1 MKKFKKSALA
11 LTLASSLFT
20 GTALAAQDPQDIDSQ
35 DQEQAVDSPEQKQD
49 LNSPEQKQVDDSQE
63 QKQAVDSQEQNQDV
77 ESQEQEPAEDSQ
89 QQKPAA
95 NSQKKAVDSQE
106 HVLEFDLKTGTTF
119 VDGNVVELE
128 APASLVNGRLYVPVR
143 FLSTQLGFE
152 TNFNATDRTI
162 EIRTAKAEVLI
173 NMDKNTAM
181 INGQAVPFDTIGV
194 IQQDRLLLA
203 ARTMSELIELPI
215 DYNAET
221 KIVKIIVK
229 PVKPPLPKQEN
240 MKPVAQFS
248 TDKKVYRIGE
258 PIEYIDLSYDP
269 DASGYYPSWSNKQSA
284 FFSAGKKTITLTTKD
299 PQGLQSDPF
308 SRQIEIT
315 NEVLTT
321 QDEFPFYFGSMED
334 DPKRILLDYNKFLNY
349 QVLDKKEEIEDSRS
363 LIVSDSPEPFKE
375 YGILYQSKASGKS
388 RLFATHIN
396 DIEDQMAT
404 VSVLV
409 TNTSD
414 EPVKIKT
421 TRKGE
426 VMPSKVAELLGKQ
439 ILDDWFLHEEINK
452 EQVIQPGQTATYYRS
467 YALFPK
473 QGIHFMYDI
482 EVEGEATFT
491 FVAHDPN
498 ESGESLL
505 ELPKLAK
512 DNNVRGTYPV
522 STLLWEVDASDIDD
536 KPARISIGDTR
547 LDSWVKGTDEVTGE
561 DVQNKGNYGVFYH
574 VEIKNPGK
582 AAIALVSRGGLFKGS
597 ILLNEEKII
606 PIPKSGVV
614 LPRTAY
620 LLDRTTGKE
629 DSISLRIAPP
639 SGTAL
644 PFDILIFPLRDLD
657 YK

>member
-1 MKKFKKSALA
+1 MKKFKKSTLA
-11 LTLASSLFT
+11 LTLASSLFS
-20 GTALAAQDPQDIDSQ
+20 GTALAAQDPQD
-35 DQEQAVDSPEQKQD
+35 QEQAVVSPEQKQD
-49 LNSPEQKQVDDSQE
+49 VVPTEQKTAEESQDQKQAVDSKEQEQTVDSQK
-63 QKQAVDSQEQNQDV
+63 QKQAVDSQD
-77 ESQEQEPAEDSQ
+77 
-89 QQKPAA
+89 
-95 NSQKKAVDSQE
+95 
-106 HVLEFDLKTGTTF
+106 HTLEFDLKTGKTY

-128 APASLVNGRLYVPVR
+128 APANLLNGRLYVPVR

-152 TNFNATDRTI
+152 TTFNATDRTI
-162 EIRTAKAEVLI
+162 EIRTAKAEMLI

-181 INGQAVPFDTIGV
+181 VNGQQVPFDTIGI

-269 DASGYYPSWSNKQSA
+269 DSNGYYPSWSNKQSA
-284 FFSAGKKTITLTTKD
+284 FFSSGKKTITLTTKD
-299 PQGLQSDPF
+299 TQGLQSDPF

-315 NEVLTT
+315 NDVLTT
-321 QDEFPFYFGSMED
+321 EDEYPFYFGSMED
-334 DPKRILLDYNKFLNY
+334 DPKRILLNYTKFLNY
-349 QVLDKKEEIEDSRS
+349 RVLDKKEEIEDSRT

-375 YGILYQSKASGKS
+375 YGILYQSEVSGKS

-396 DIEDQMAT
+396 DIEDQMAA

-439 ILDDWFLHEEINK
+439 ILDDWFLHEEIQK
-452 EQVIQPGQTATYYRS
+452 EQVIQPGKTATYYRS

-482 EVEGEATFT
+482 EVEGEATFS

-498 ESGESLL
+498 ENGESLL

-522 STLLWEVDASDIDD
+522 STLLWEVDASDMDG

-614 LPRTAY
+614 RPQTAY

-644 PFDILIFPLRDLD
+644 PFDILLFPLRDLD